1 MTWSAV
7 IAALDSGDTFHSTV
21 SVYLHPL
28 AGRPI
33 LWHIVRTLGDV
44 SPPPSQIRI
53 VHHVATQLSLPD
65 EQPVPV
71 MTEPVAKGGELLAL
85 RAAVTS
91 SGPKV
96 LLDGAVPLL
105 TTSTISRLLRASDG
119 SIAVLL
125 DGQEDA
131 TPLAVAGEGPA
142 LASADDP
149 RRPSGAVRIAATSRD
164 ELIRVCDRHSLAEA
178 GVAIRDRLVRWH
190 EASGVSF
197 VLPATSWVD
206 ADVTIGVDTVIY
218 PGAVIEGRTE
228 IGAECVIGPHC
239 HIVEST
245 IGRGVELKGWNYV
258 TRTAIR
264 NQAVL
269 EPHVKRGLD

>member
-1 MTWSAV
+1 MTWNAL
-7 IAALDSGDTFHSTV
+7 IAALDAGDKFRSTV
-21 SVYLHPL
+21 SVYMHPL

-33 LWHIVRTLGDV
+33 LWHILSTLGAM
-44 SPPPSQIRI
+44 SPPPEEIRI
-53 VHHVATQLSLPD
+53 VHHEGAPLSLPGD
-65 EQPVPV
+65 PSVPIV
-71 MTEPVAKGGELLAL
+71 TEAVAKGGELLAL

-91 SGPKV
+91 PGQKA
-96 LLDGAVPLL
+96 LLDGAAPLL

-125 DGQEDA
+125 EGQEDA

-142 LASADDP
+142 LASAEDP
-149 RRPSGAVRIAATSRD
+149 RRPGGAVRIAATSRD

-178 GVAIRDRLVRWH
+178 GVAIRDRLVRRH
-190 EASGVSF
+190 EENGVSF

-206 ADVTIGVDTVIY
+206 ADVTIGPDTVVY
-218 PGAVIEGRTE
+218 PGAVIEGHTE

-245 IGRGVELKGWNYV
+245 IGRGAELKGWNYV